1 MAYPNSSPYNVIISQ
16 TSGSSVGGQY
26 PFVERI
32 ISGSNLFIVTD
43 ANGNLTGST
52 SIPGGSFT
60 NLTVTG
66 ALTASIISAST
77 ALTSAAATF
86 AGPVTMSATL
96 SASSGITASAIY
108 DSGALTVL
116 GLATFQTLSAASI
129 TSSGGITGG
138 SLTVTGT
145 SALSTTNVTGL
156 LSASAGITS
165 SNIYDAGTLTVLGAT
180 TVQTLSAASVSSSGT
195 VTGGSLTVTGTSALS
210 TTNVTGLLSAS
221 AGVTASAI
229 YDAGTLTVVGAS
241 TFGTVTAT
249 AITSAL
255 SGSSVSTGNAT
266 IAGGTINGTS
276 IGASVASTGN
286 FTSITANSISSSV
299 ITSSRLFGTADTA
312 SIANALNS
320 ANTYSVATL
329 NASGT
334 LTTNALS
341 ASGTISASSGYFA
354 GNLYV
359 GGTLSA
365 TISGSITQ
373 AATASTVTIT
383 DTPSTS
389 GTYYITFVDG
399 TTGARV
405 VRTDSDGLSYNP
417 STNTLSSS
425 GTVSSSNAWHNAL
438 VVTGT
443 STLGGLVSA
452 SAGLTSSA
460 IYDSGV
466 LTVAGVTSLTNTTNN
481 PNFSTTNALYVAG
494 GVTIAKDLYISG
506 STTIAGNLTI
516 LGTGSIVNISSS
528 TIVIG
533 TNRIELNA
541 GVPIYRYAG
550 IDVFDSGS
558 GTFVNQVTSSF
569 LWDGLNDNW
578 LLVSANSSSGAPLTQ
593 SSTIIIGGPSGSFGN
608 ETKLTNNFLPKS
620 QVTGKNIADSKV
632 SDDGSTLLYTGTTI
646 SGSQI
651 TASGNLYVVGT
662 GASGTGSITYAT
674 GVLVTYATGS
684 FNTLT
689 ITTGSSPGVG
699 SVPATPTSVGMP
711 GQINVDNNFIYV
723 YTNSSWKRV
732 PLSQW
737 AV

>member
-1 MAYPNSSPYNVIISQ
+1 MAYPNSSPYTVIISQ
-16 TSGSSVGGQY
+16 TSGSAISGQY

-32 ISGSNLFIVTD
+32 ISGSNLFLVTD

-52 SIPGGSFT
+52 NIPIGSFT

-77 ALTSAAATF
+77 AITSAAATF

-96 SASSGITASAIY
+96 SASGGITA
-108 DSGALTVL
+108 
-116 GLATFQTLSAASI
+116 
-129 TSSGGITGG
+129 
-138 SLTVTGT
+138 
-145 SALSTTNVTGL
+145 
-156 LSASAGITS
+156 
-165 SNIYDAGTLTVLGAT
+165 SNIYDAGTLTV
-180 TVQTLSAASVSSSGT
+180 V
-195 VTGGSLTVTGTSALS
+195 GTS
-210 TTNVTGLLSAS
+210 
-221 AGVTASAI
+221 
-229 YDAGTLTVVGAS
+229 TL
-241 TFGTVTAT
+241 GTVTAT
-249 AITSAL
+249 MITSSL

-320 ANTYSVATL
+320 ANTYSINTLTVTNTL
-329 NASGT
+329 N
-334 LTTNALS
+334 TNALS
-341 ASGTISASSGYFA
+341 ASGTSTLSNTNIFGLLSASNG
-354 GNLYV
+354 V
-359 GGTLSA
+359 
-365 TISGSITQ
+365 
-373 AATASTVTIT
+373 TAS
-383 DTPSTS
+383 
-389 GTYYITFVDG
+389 
-399 TTGARV
+399 
-405 VRTDSDGLSYNP
+405 N
-417 STNTLSSS
+417 
-425 GTVSSSNAWHNAL
+425 
-438 VVTGT
+438 
-443 STLGGLVSA
+443 
-452 SAGLTSSA
+452 

-466 LTVAGVTSLTNTTNN
+466 LTVVGVTSLTNTTNN
-481 PNFSTTNALYVAG
+481 PNFSTTNGLYVVG
-494 GVTIAKDLYISG
+494 GVTIAKDLWISG
-506 STTIAGNLTI
+506 STTIAGNLTL

-541 GVPIYRYAG
+541 GVPIQRYAG

-578 LLVSANSSSGAPLTQ
+578 LLVSANSSSGSPLTQ

-620 QVTGKNIADSKV
+620 QASGKNIADSKV
-632 SDDGSTLLYTGTTI
+632 SDDGTILLYTGTTI

-651 TASGNLYVVGT
+651 SASGNLYVVGN

-699 SVPATPTSVGMP
+699 SVPATPTSAGMP

>member
-1 MAYPNSSPYNVIISQ
+1 MAYPNSSPYTVIISQ
-16 TSGSSVGGQY
+16 TSGSAVSGQY

-32 ISGSNLFIVTD
+32 ISGSNLFLVTD
-43 ANGNLTGST
+43 ADGNLTGST

-77 ALTSAAATF
+77 AITSAAATF

-108 DSGALTVL
+108 D
-116 GLATFQTLSAASI
+116 
-129 TSSGGITGG
+129 
-138 SLTVTGT
+138 
-145 SALSTTNVTGL
+145 
-156 LSASAGITS
+156 
-165 SNIYDAGTLTVLGAT
+165 
-180 TVQTLSAASVSSSGT
+180 
-195 VTGGSLTVTGTSALS
+195 
-210 TTNVTGLLSAS
+210 
-221 AGVTASAI
+221 
-229 YDAGTLTVVGAS
+229 AGTLTVVGTS

-276 IGASVASTGN
+276 IGATVASTGN

-320 ANTYSVATL
+320 ANTYSIDTLTVTSTL
-329 NASGT
+329 N
-334 LTTNALS
+334 TNALS
-341 ASGTISASSGYFA
+341 ASGTSTLSNVTASDGYFS
-354 GNLYV
+354 GNLFV
-359 GGTLSA
+359 GGTITG

-373 AATASTVTIT
+373 AATASAVTIT

-405 VRTDSDGLSYNP
+405 VRTDSDGLAYNP
-417 STNTLSSS
+417 STNTLSAS
-425 GTVSSSNAWHNAL
+425 GTISSSNAYNNTL
-438 VVTGT
+438 IVTGT

-452 SAGLTSSA
+452 NAGLTSSA

-466 LTVAGVTSLTNTTNN
+466 LTVAGVTSLMNATNN
-481 PNFSTTNALYVAG
+481 SNFSTTNGLYVAG
-494 GVTIAKDLYISG
+494 GVTITKDLWVSG

-541 GVPIYRYAG
+541 GVPIQRYAG

-578 LLVSANSSSGAPLTQ
+578 LLVSANSSSGSPLTQ

-632 SDDGSTLLYTGTTI
+632 SDDGTILLYTGTTI

-651 TASGNLYVVGT
+651 SASGNLYVVGN

-699 SVPATPTSVGMP
+699 SVPATPTSAGMP

>member
-1 MAYPNSSPYNVIISQ
+1 MAYPNSSPYTVIISQ
-16 TSGSSVGGQY
+16 TSGSAVSGQY

-32 ISGSNLFIVTD
+32 ISGSNLFLVTD
-43 ANGNLTGST
+43 ADGNLTGST

-66 ALTASIISAST
+66 TLTASIISAST
-77 ALTSAAATF
+77 AITSAAATF
-86 AGPVTMSATL
+86 AGPVTMSSTL
-96 SASSGITASAIY
+96 SASGGITA
-108 DSGALTVL
+108 
-116 GLATFQTLSAASI
+116 
-129 TSSGGITGG
+129 
-138 SLTVTGT
+138 
-145 SALSTTNVTGL
+145 
-156 LSASAGITS
+156 
-165 SNIYDAGTLTVLGAT
+165 SNIYDAGTLTV
-180 TVQTLSAASVSSSGT
+180 V
-195 VTGGSLTVTGTSALS
+195 GTS
-210 TTNVTGLLSAS
+210 
-221 AGVTASAI
+221 
-229 YDAGTLTVVGAS
+229 TL
-241 TFGTVTAT
+241 GTVTAT
-249 AITSAL
+249 MITSSL

-266 IAGGTINGTS
+266 IAGGTIDGTS

-320 ANTYSVATL
+320 ANTYSINTLTVTSTL
-329 NASGT
+329 N
-334 LTTNALS
+334 TNALS
-341 ASGTISASSGYFA
+341 ASGTSTLSNVTASGGYFS
-354 GNLYV
+354 GNLFV
-359 GGTLSA
+359 GGTITG

-405 VRTDSDGLSYNP
+405 IRTDSDGLAYDP
-417 STNTLSSS
+417 STNTLSAS
-425 GTVSSSNAWHNAL
+425 GTISSSNAYNNTL
-438 VVTGT
+438 IVTGT

-452 SAGLTSSA
+452 NAGLTSSA

-466 LTVAGVTSLTNTTNN
+466 LTVAGVTSLMNATNN
-481 PNFSTTNALYVAG
+481 SNFSTTNGLYVAG
-494 GVTIAKDLYISG
+494 GVTITKDLWISG

-541 GVPIYRYAG
+541 GVPIQRYAG

-578 LLVSANSSSGAPLTQ
+578 LLVSANSSSGSPLTQ

-632 SDDGSTLLYTGTTI
+632 SDDGTILLYTGTTI

-651 TASGNLYVVGT
+651 SASGNLYVVGN

-699 SVPATPTSVGMP
+699 SVPATPTSAGMP

>member
-1 MAYPNSSPYNVIISQ
+1 MAYPNASPYSVIISQ

-26 PFVERI
+26 PFVERT
-32 ISGSNLFIVTD
+32 ISGSNLFLVTD
-43 ANGNLTGST
+43 ANGYLTGST

-145 SALSTTNVTGL
+145 SSLSTTNVTGL
-156 LSASAGITS
+156 LSASAGVTAS
-165 SNIYDAGTLTVLGAT
+165 AIYDAGTLTVLGTT
-180 TVQTLSAASVSSSGT
+180 TVQTLSATSVSSSGT

-334 LTTNALS
+334 LTTNVLS

-373 AATASTVTIT
+373 AATASAVTIT

-425 GTVSSSNAWHNAL
+425 GTISSSNASIGAL

-494 GVTIAKDLYISG
+494 GVTIAQDLWISG

-528 TIVIG
+528 TIIIG
-533 TNRIELNA
+533 DNRLTLNA
-541 GVPIYRYAG
+541 GTPIQRYAG

-578 LLVSANSSSGAPLTQ
+578 LLISANSSSGAPLTQ

-620 QVTGKNIADSKV
+620 QTSGKNIADSKV

-651 TASGNLYVVGT
+651 SASGNLYVVGT

-699 SVPATPTSVGMP
+699 SVPATPTSAGMP

>member
-425 GTVSSSNAWHNAL
+425 GTISSSNASIGAL